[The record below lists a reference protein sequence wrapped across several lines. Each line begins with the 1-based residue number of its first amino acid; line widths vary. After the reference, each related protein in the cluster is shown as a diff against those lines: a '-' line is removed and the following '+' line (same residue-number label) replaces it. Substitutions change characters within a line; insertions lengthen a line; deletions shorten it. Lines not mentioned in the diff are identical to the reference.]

1 MHEDAR
7 RSSVVAMEFLVGL
20 GLGAALG
27 VVIGT
32 VGFPMSMN
40 WLARR
45 EYREASQGAGEGP
58 FPRIEVESSDRFRSP
73 EHVN

>member
-20 GLGAALG
+20 GLGTALG

-32 VGFPMSMN
+32 VGFPISMN

-45 EYREASQGAGEGP
+45 EYREASQGADEGP
-58 FPRIEVESSDRFRSP
+58 FPRIEVESSDRFRFP

>member
-1 MHEDAR
+1 
-7 RSSVVAMEFLVGL
+7 MEFLVGL

-32 VGFPMSMN
+32 VGFPISMN

-45 EYREASQGAGEGP
+45 EYREASQGADEGP
-58 FPRIEVESSDRFRSP
+58 FPQIEVESSDRFRSP